1 MTSPEPA
8 PSPGSSADPGVT
20 GGSPAPATSG
30 ATPAPALPG
39 SLPEETVEALQ
50 LALTTEHA
58 AIWAY
63 GLIAAFDK
71 DNLGSITAMRDAHLV
86 RRNDTSARLT
96 AGGSDPGGRRGRL
109 QSSGGRQGRGDGPP
123 ARAGR
128 RVRQRCRLAGC
139 RRGHRRRRAAQLRAG
154 RADRR
159 RGPRRP
165 PGRSSRRRSRPRPC
179 RSRGSRTDG

>member
-20 GGSPAPATSG
+20 GGSPAPATAG

-96 AGGSDPGGRRGRL
+96 AGGATPVVGAAAYKVPVAVKDAATARQLALAVESDNAAAWLGVVGATDDAALR
-109 QSSGGRQGRGDGPP
+109 SY
-123 ARAGR
+123 A
-128 RVRQRCRLAGC
+128 LAGLTDAAV
-139 RRGHRRRRAAQLRAG
+139 RATTWKIISKAK
-154 RADRR
+154 
-159 RGPRRP
+159 PTTTTF
-165 PGRSSRRRSRPRPC
+165 PGRP
-179 RSRGSRTDG
+179 TDG